1 MVGQRTLSIR
11 RASQRLAIPN
21 LTASHES
28 IRLRGET
35 PAPISSPLRRS
46 PSMCTAHSIVARSAA
61 HPRTGQPRM
70 YGVRTP
76 RPGTTG
82 RTGTGQNYSENVAL
96 SWYGS
101 ALIGMGVDTWSASPS
116 TSQIDH
122 HLHRYLCQRIS
133 TDFDQS
139 ERLSVAKIG
148 IFKRSKRSKRSKR
161 FRKSCVG
168 DKLACIK

>member
-1 MVGQRTLSIR
+1 MRRGRHRPRCRSCPHRRQSCSTILAPLMDGRLWLVTLVGQRTLSIR

-101 ALIGMGVDTWSASPS
+101 ALIGMGVDLPS
-116 TSQIDH
+116 TS
-122 HLHRYLCQRIS
+122 
-133 TDFDQS
+133 DQS
-139 ERLSVAKIG
+139 SIG
-148 IFKRSKRSKRSKR
+148 MSE
-161 FRKSCVG
+161 
-168 DKLACIK
+168 D